1 MKMKKITALLLA
13 LVMVLALAACGNSD
27 SSTAASDD
35 SQTSQDTQTSDT
47 PTQDEDKED
56 EEPAPVELDTEN
68 PFLIGHIADLT
79 GNEASTGTLAQ
90 QAVDFAAELI
100 NANGGIAGRE
110 VVVKTVDAQSSP
122 AIAADAARQL
132 VEDEGVSVIVG
143 PTQIS
148 HKLTVAPVVEE
159 LQVPAIYYNGTPT
172 FLLGKYEYVLSSGG
186 GTAQMPTAMA
196 DYLYNELGART
207 IYTITQEGTAGD
219 NYVNP
224 LIQNFEALG
233 GKVVTDIRVPTDATD
248 ISSYLQQV
256 GDADALVGWL
266 SGTQGVGLWTSWYDT
281 GLADK
286 MPLYGAVHGG
296 FTDFFIWKQLNATR
310 SDVVDKALEWGVYA
324 PINYAYSIDNDVN
337 DAFVDAWK
345 DENGS
350 IPVGSNLP
358 GAGYTALMLIKT
370 AAESI
375 SGDITPEALYEAL
388 QTTSVDAAEGTT
400 SFTTDSRAA
409 VKDVYIVKVVKV
421 DDSFNYEVVDTY
433 EDVPVD
439 GLTVG

>member
-1 MKMKKITALLLA
+1 
-13 LVMVLALAACGNSD
+13 
-27 SSTAASDD
+27 
-35 SQTSQDTQTSDT
+35 
-47 PTQDEDKED
+47 
-56 EEPAPVELDTEN
+56 
-68 PFLIGHIADLT
+68 
-79 GNEASTGTLAQ
+79 
-90 QAVDFAAELI
+90 
-100 NANGGIAGRE
+100 
-110 VVVKTVDAQSSP
+110 
-122 AIAADAARQL
+122 
-132 VEDEGVSVIVG
+132 
-143 PTQIS
+143 
-148 HKLTVAPVVEE
+148 VVEE
-159 LQVPAIYYNGTPT
+159 LQVPAIYYNGTPS
-172 FLLGKYEYVLSSGG
+172 FLLNKYEYVLSSGG

-196 DYLYNELGART
+196 DYLYNELDVRT

-224 LIQNFEALG
+224 LITNFEALG
-233 GKVVTDIRVPTDATD
+233 GKVVADIRVPTDATD

-281 GLADK
+281 GLANK

-296 FTDFFIWKQLNATR
+296 FTDFFIWKQLSATR
-310 SDVVDKALEWGVYA
+310 SDVVDKALEWGVYT
-324 PINYAYSIDNDVN
+324 PINYAYSIENDVN
-337 DAFVDAWK
+337 EAFVSAWK
-345 DENGS
+345 DEKGS

-375 SGDITPEALYEAL
+375 SGDITPQALYEAL

-400 SFTTDSRAA
+400 SFTSDSRVA

-433 EDVPVD
+433 EDVPVN

>member
-13 LVMVLALAACGNSD
+13 LVMVFALAACSNSG
-27 SSTAASDD
+27 SGTA
-35 SQTSQDTQTSDT
+35 TSDT
-47 PTQDEDKED
+47 PQNTQDTQPTDAQPEQSD
-56 EEPAPVELDTEN
+56 EPETVTLDTEH

-90 QAVDFAAELI
+90 TAVDFAAELI

-110 VVVKTVDAQSSP
+110 VVIKTVDAQSSP

-132 VEDEGVSVIVG
+132 IEDDGVSVIVG

-148 HKLTVAPVVEE
+148 HKQTVAPVVEE
-159 LQVPAIYYNGTPT
+159 LQVPAIYYNGTPS
-172 FLLGKYEYVLSSGG
+172 FLLNKYEYVLSSGG

-196 DYLYNELGART
+196 DYLYNELDART

-219 NYVNP
+219 NYVSP

-233 GKVVTDIRVPTDATD
+233 GKVVADIRVPTDATD

-296 FTDFFIWKQLNATR
+296 FTDFFIWKQLSATR
-310 SDVVDKALEWGVYA
+310 SDVVDKALEWGVYV
-324 PINYAYSIDNDVN
+324 PINYAYSIDNEVN
-337 DAFVDAWK
+337 DAFVAAWK
-345 DENGS
+345 DEKGS

-375 SGDITPEALYEAL
+375 SGDITPQALYEAL

-400 SFTTDSRAA
+400 SFTSDSRVA

-433 EDVPVD
+433 EDVPVN